1 MSKALDAFDV
11 VPLGDA
17 GGAEVALEFNVD
29 YGRNELSEVAVKH
42 YMTVRDA
49 RTLAKW
55 LTEAADEA
63 EELYEDL
70 MAEAEG

>member
-1 MSKALDAFDV
+1 MSKALEAFDV

-17 GGAEVALEFNVD
+17 GCAEVVLEVNVD
-29 YGRNELSEVAVKH
+29 YGRNENSEMALKH
-42 YMTVRDA
+42 YMTARDA

-63 EELYEDL
+63 EEHHEDL
-70 MAEAEG
+70 MAELEG

>member
-1 MSKALDAFDV
+1 MSKALEAFDV

-17 GGAEVALEFNVD
+17 GSAEVVLEVNVD
-29 YGRNELSEVAVKH
+29 YGRNENSEMALKH
-42 YMTVRDA
+42 YMTARDA

-63 EELYEDL
+63 EDLHEDL
-70 MAEAEG
+70 MAETEG